1 MRLSRIEPRLTSTP
15 SARPRPEG
23 HKNTGHH
30 AETQT
35 PITGRVIDKRL
46 TDELGDRIGLIFD
59 GLDGSVLP
67 WRSVIPRRPR
77 RAKIGVIVEVS
88 RTPSQRPVDRNIAI
102 VATGTGVYRGSAHRK
117 MLEAASARVRGG
129 DYEAFVDTH
138 VRRLEALRRAGFV
151 ERGQRRLLAHPREL
165 RGSRHR
171 LRRWHGQSDAHT
183 SSLWLRS

>member
-1 MRLSRIEPRLTSTP
+1 
-15 SARPRPEG
+15 
-23 HKNTGHH
+23 
-30 AETQT
+30 
-35 PITGRVIDKRL
+35 VIDKRL

-59 GLDGSVLP
+59 GIDGSVLP

-151 ERGQRRLLAHPREL
+151 ERGQRRLLARPREF
-165 RGSRHR
+165 RGSRR
-171 LRRWHGQSDAHT
+171 GLRRRQGNLTRIPFSLAT
-183 SSLWLRS
+183 ILSSR